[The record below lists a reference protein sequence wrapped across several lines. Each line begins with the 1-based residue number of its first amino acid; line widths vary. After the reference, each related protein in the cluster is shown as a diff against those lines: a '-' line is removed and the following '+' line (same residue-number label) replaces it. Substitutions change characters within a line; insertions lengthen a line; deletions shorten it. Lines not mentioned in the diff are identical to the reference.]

1 MRWQDNECVPGS
13 TDFCSPYGHNCGQPC
28 NPGYG
33 PDCGYTPVPV
43 PPPCPP
49 KCGPGPVP
57 IPPPIMPVVKPLPG
71 CNPAQQM
78 AVVVDKTNEC
88 ISRWN
93 FIQANCFKALNDV
106 VGAAKANDVYYD
118 CDEVRLE
125 QGYSTEDSAIYH
137 IVRINKFDKRGCPI
151 IVRLGLAYDN
161 TTNPNVKQS
170 MADFSF
176 VKSANAIMTAVNP
189 SQTGWNGPAMYKGM
203 QIPGGTAADSYIAG
217 FNRLGVLKTYLGNVE
232 FTNLCQD
239 QIVDILGAAIPIV
252 LDGNVTSQAQELT
265 TKSAITA
272 IGYNSSIGQT
282 IMFATS
288 FQDNPGMQGI
298 TVANTMK
305 ELGCTTAVITAI
317 QTEATNGSI
326 GMSYMG
332 RWTDTP
338 ISYEEP
344 QAVAFW
350 YVSKRPEHGFCNDF
364 EHEIA
369 DLVQKTGMTSNGIT
383 ELRDKVETAQNTADE
398 ALSLA
403 QENADK
409 IATLEA
415 DVDNLKD
422 RMDTAEGNIAQL
434 QTDLRNEISNRIAAD
449 NALGTRIDNE
459 IQDREN
465 ADQQLQNNINQEA
478 QAREEADQQLQG
490 AIDAEES
497 AREQADQNLQQ
508 QITTISG
515 DITEIN
521 QTIENITNGTT
532 TLNQYVLKAGDTMT
546 GPLVL
551 SGNPTENM
559 QAATKQYVDNKL
571 GTLPIATAST
581 LGTVKVGS
589 GLNIT
594 ADGTLSATGGGGG
607 TGDYLPLSGG
617 TMSGDIVMSDGTSV
631 EYGSSGSTYNDNG
644 NIVVKAETGNVVAM
658 GQELHVQDEG
668 GTAVKVTGVANGTTT
683 NDAVNFSQLQT
694 KADQNALD
702 GKADKTDLNA
712 LKETVNGITGG
723 TTALP
728 YVKKAGDTM
737 TGPLN
742 IIAGVNNRLMF
753 GTNMGLSADEG
764 EQEITMSNGVANIT
778 LAGKDINFNP
788 ATVDGVIRCN
798 DRPIKQVAD
807 PTNAQDVA
815 TKAYVDA
822 NTGGG
827 VEGGFLGNG
836 WTLIQSWN
844 ISTAASPL
852 TGITQDLLSKIT
864 EIAFIIKLDANQ
876 TYSGPFTI
884 DTSNNVADHI
894 YFGDI
899 ARQAPALT
907 FALKYLINDKS
918 FNSAGELSCVIIN
931 NGKSDENNRARLNK
945 SSIIRS
951 GAADVKGSI
960 DIYWR

>member
-13 TDFCSPYGHNCGQPC
+13 TDFCSPCGHNCGQPC

-33 PDCGYTPVPV
+33 PDCGCTPVPI
-43 PPPCPP
+43 PSPCPP
-49 KCGPGPVP
+49 NCGPGPVP

-88 ISRWN
+88 INRWN

-125 QGYSTEDSAIYH
+125 QGYSTEDSSIYH

-203 QIPGGTAADSYIAG
+203 QIPGGTAEDSYIAG

-239 QIVDILGAAIPIV
+239 QIVNILGAAIPIV
-252 LDGNVTSQAQELT
+252 LDGNVTSQAQKLT
-265 TKSAITA
+265 TKSAVTA

-317 QTEATNGSI
+317 QTEAANGSI

-422 RMDTAEGNIAQL
+422 RMDTAEGNITQL

-478 QAREEADQQLQG
+478 QAREEADQQLQA
-490 AIDAEES
+490 AIDAEEN

-508 QITTISG
+508 QITAVTG

-521 QTIENITNGTT
+521 QAIENITNGTT
-532 TLNQYVLKAGDTMT
+532 TLNHYVLKAGDTMT

-559 QAATKQYVDNKL
+559 QAATKQYVDGKL

-658 GQELHVQDEG
+658 GQELHVQAEG
-668 GTAVKVTGVANGTTT
+668 GSAVKVTGVANGTSA
-683 NDAVNFSQLQT
+683 NDAVNLSQLQT
-694 KADQNALD
+694 KADQSALD
-702 GKADKTDLNA
+702 GKADKTDLDA
-712 LKETVNGITGG
+712 LEETVNGITGG
-723 TTALP
+723 STALP
-728 YVKKAGDTM
+728 YVKKSGDTM
-737 TGPLN
+737 TGTLTFGSSGK
-742 IIAGVNNRLMF
+742 IEVIGNNLTV
-753 GTNMGLSADEG
+753 GGIGAPY
-764 EQEITMSNGVANIT
+764 
-778 LAGKDINFNP
+778 INF
-788 ATVDGVIRCN
+788 RN
-798 DRPIKQVAD
+798 DNDTIEFTDTLKCSTTGGKQIKNIAD
-807 PTNAQDVA
+807 PTENQDVA
-815 TKAYVDA
+815 TKHYVDSKVGNPFPDVPFTDDNWKLA
-822 NTGGG
+822 ATFTSSTKIVNYTFPYLPRELM
-827 VEGGFLGNG
+827 VVLTNFSTTSQLNISSGNG
-836 WTLIQSWN
+836 NSSATWLISEPIQNVNLAFNTSLEYVDGQFNQEIRRVLNYTNSRKTENTFTASIGKATTLIA
-844 ISTAASPL
+844 T
-852 TGITQDLLSKIT
+852 TITSGTLS
-864 EIAFIIKLDANQ
+864 L
-876 TYSGPFTI
+876 
-884 DTSNNVADHI
+884 
-894 YFGDI
+894 
-899 ARQAPALT
+899 
-907 FALKYLINDKS
+907 
-918 FNSAGELSCVIIN
+918 
-931 NGKSDENNRARLNK
+931 
-945 SSIIRS
+945 
-951 GAADVKGSI
+951 
-960 DIYWR
+960 YWR

>member
-1 MRWQDNECVPGS
+1 MRWKDNECVPGS
-13 TDFCSPYGHNCGQPC
+13 TDFCSPCGH
-28 NPGYG
+28 
-33 PDCGYTPVPV
+33 TT

-88 ISRWN
+88 INRWN

-203 QIPGGTAADSYIAG
+203 QIPGGTAEDSCIAG
-217 FNRLGVLKTYLGNVE
+217 FNRLGVLKTYLGNIE
-232 FTNLCQD
+232 FNNLCQD
-239 QIVDILGAAIPIV
+239 QIVNILGAAIPIV

-265 TKSAITA
+265 TKSAVTA

-415 DVDNLKD
+415 DVDNLKE
-422 RMDTAEGNIAQL
+422 RMDTAEGNINQL
-434 QTDLRNEISNRIAAD
+434 QTDLRNEISNRIVAD

-478 QAREEADQQLQG
+478 QAREEADQQLQA

-508 QITTISG
+508 QITTVTG

-521 QTIENITNGTT
+521 QAIENITNGTT

-631 EYGSSGSTYNDNG
+631 EYGSSGSTYNDDG

-658 GQELHVQDEG
+658 GQELHVQAEG
-668 GTAVKVTGVANGTTT
+668 GSAIKVTGVANGTSA

-694 KADQNALD
+694 KADQTALDALETTLD
-702 GKADKTDLNA
+702 GKADQTDLDA
-712 LKETVNGITGG
+712 LEETVKGITGG
-723 TTALP
+723 TTDLP

-737 TGPLN
+737 TGKLTFGSGVT
-742 IIAGVNNRLMF
+742 AGNQMQFNTSGNSVLVGASSENGFQVIDAGDQGTWMGFKDKVLTF
-753 GTNMGLSADEG
+753 GTEC
-764 EQEITMSNGVANIT
+764 QISNVKNPIAPQDAATKHYVDSVAGNPYPDVPFTDDTWKKLFSVNLTAGSIGNIT
-778 LAGKDINFNP
+778 KGGNLTYVPKELLVVFKIPEGGRAYIESGSNANLFNVNDAYQNCIIGKILNLTTVYDNDYDYDTNKFDLNYCTPNPHTTNRYGCTASGTSLSNLQFNI
-788 ATVDGVIRCN
+788 GS
-798 DRPIKQVAD
+798 
-807 PTNAQDVA
+807 
-815 TKAYVDA
+815 AYCSV
-822 NTGGG
+822 NGG
-827 VEGGFLGNG
+827 V
-836 WTLIQSWN
+836 
-844 ISTAASPL
+844 
-852 TGITQDLLSKIT
+852 LS
-864 EIAFIIKLDANQ
+864 
-876 TYSGPFTI
+876 
-884 DTSNNVADHI
+884 V
-894 YFGDI
+894 
-899 ARQAPALT
+899 
-907 FALKYLINDKS
+907 
-918 FNSAGELSCVIIN
+918 
-931 NGKSDENNRARLNK
+931 
-945 SSIIRS
+945 
-951 GAADVKGSI
+951 
-960 DIYWR
+960 YWR

>member
-1 MRWQDNECVPGS
+1 MRWQDNECVPSS
-13 TDFCSPYGHNCGQPC
+13 TDFCSPCGHNCGQPC

-33 PDCGYTPVPV
+33 PDCGHA
-43 PPPCPP
+43 
-49 KCGPGPVP
+49 PVP

-88 ISRWN
+88 INRWN

-170 MADFSF
+170 MDDFSF

-189 SQTGWNGPAMYKGM
+189 SQTGWNGPAMYNGM

-317 QTEATNGSI
+317 QTKATNGSI

-422 RMDTAEGNIAQL
+422 RMDAAEGNITQL

-449 NALGTRIDNE
+449 NALGNRIDNE

-478 QAREEADQQLQG
+478 QAREEADQQLQA

-581 LGTVKVGS
+581 LGAVKVGS

-658 GQELHVQDEG
+658 GQELHVQAEG

-694 KADQNALD
+694 KADQ
-702 GKADKTDLNA
+702 TDLDS
-712 LKETVNGITGG
+712 LKKTVSGITGG
-723 TTALP
+723 STALP

-737 TGPLN
+737 TGTLAFNFANVNGEIRQIPQSASLN
-742 IIAGVNNRLMF
+742 QLEVHSDGVLLLRSTSEITIKPNENT
-753 GTNMGLSADEG
+753 GTSVGMVFASDAAHENKTALSAKNGYITNLSDPIEDQDAATKKYVDSKAG
-764 EQEITMSNGVANIT
+764 NPFPDVPFTDDAWKLAATFTSSTNIVNYTFPYLPRELMVVLTNFSTTLQVNITTGNGNSSATWLISEPIQNVNIAFNTSLEYVDGQFNQEIRRALNYTNSRKIENTFTASI
-778 LAGKDINFNP
+778 GK
-788 ATVDGVIRCN
+788 AT
-798 DRPIKQVAD
+798 
-807 PTNAQDVA
+807 
-815 TKAYVDA
+815 
-822 NTGGG
+822 
-827 VEGGFLGNG
+827 
-836 WTLIQSWN
+836 TLISN
-844 ISTAASPL
+844 T
-852 TGITQDLLSKIT
+852 ITSGTLS
-864 EIAFIIKLDANQ
+864 L
-876 TYSGPFTI
+876 
-884 DTSNNVADHI
+884 
-894 YFGDI
+894 
-899 ARQAPALT
+899 
-907 FALKYLINDKS
+907 
-918 FNSAGELSCVIIN
+918 
-931 NGKSDENNRARLNK
+931 
-945 SSIIRS
+945 
-951 GAADVKGSI
+951 
-960 DIYWR
+960 YWR

>member
-13 TDFCSPYGHNCGQPC
+13 TDFCSPCGHNCGQPC

-33 PDCGYTPVPV
+33 PDCGCTPVPI
-43 PPPCPP
+43 PSPCHP

-106 VGAAKANDVYYD
+106 VGAAKSNDVYYD

-203 QIPGGTAADSYIAG
+203 QIPGGTAEDSYIAG

-239 QIVDILGAAIPIV
+239 QVVNILGAAIPIV

-265 TKSAITA
+265 TKSAVTA

-571 GTLPIATAST
+571 GSLPIATAST

-644 NIVVKAETGNVVAM
+644 NIVVKAETGKVVAM
-658 GQELHVQDEG
+658 GQELHVQAEG
-668 GTAVKVTGVANGTTT
+668 GTAVKVTGVANGTSA

-694 KADQNALD
+694 KADQTALD
-702 GKADKTDLNA
+702 GKADKTDLDA
-712 LKETVNGITGG
+712 LEETVNGITGG

-737 TGPLN
+737 TGTLKMEN
-742 IIAGVNNRLMF
+742 GAQVQIVGSGSSVIAHIAPFASGGDTGATFTLPGKNA
-753 GTNMGLSADEG
+753 G
-764 EQEITMSNGVANIT
+764 IT
-778 LAGKDINFNP
+778 LLPND
-788 ATVDGVIRCN
+788 TVRIGSNTPCPVKN
-798 DRPIKQVAD
+798 VAD
-807 PTNAQDVA
+807 PTEDQDAA
-815 TKAYVDA
+815 TKHYVDSVGGSGIAGDFLQNTWKKLNTNDVTKKLSIGLTNDILTNITELGVVVELTA
-822 NTGGG
+822 NQQYSGNVNLSTGVGSNSL
-827 VEGGFLGNG
+827 FLGYAQCESGSNVKFILRWLVTGKEMRNG
-836 WTLIQSWN
+836 GTDSIN
-844 ISTAASPL
+844 IDYCVSSAVPSHCIIVQNTSMSLSSTEYFNG
-852 TGITQDLLSKIT
+852 TV
-864 EIAFIIKLDANQ
+864 
-876 TYSGPFTI
+876 TY
-884 DTSNNVADHI
+884 
-894 YFGDI
+894 
-899 ARQAPALT
+899 
-907 FALKYLINDKS
+907 
-918 FNSAGELSCVIIN
+918 
-931 NGKSDENNRARLNK
+931 
-945 SSIIRS
+945 
-951 GAADVKGSI
+951 
-960 DIYWR
+960 YWR

>member
-13 TDFCSPYGHNCGQPC
+13 TDFCSPCGHNCGQPC

-43 PPPCPP
+43 
-49 KCGPGPVP
+49 
-57 IPPPIMPVVKPLPG
+57 PPPIMPVVKPLPG

-88 ISRWN
+88 INRWN

-265 TKSAITA
+265 TKSAVTA

-282 IMFATS
+282 IMLATS

-383 ELRDKVETAQNTADE
+383 ELRDKVENAQNTADE

-415 DVDNLKD
+415 DVDSLND
-422 RMDTAEGNIAQL
+422 RMNTAEGNITQL

-449 NALGTRIDNE
+449 NALGNRIDNE

-478 QAREEADQQLQG
+478 RAREEADQQLQAG
-490 AIDAEES
+490 IDAEEM
-497 AREQADQNLQQ
+497 AREEADQNLQQ
-508 QITTISG
+508 QITAVTG

-521 QTIENITNGTT
+521 QAIENITNGTT

-559 QAATKQYVDNKL
+559 QAATKQYVDGKL

-631 EYGSSGSTYNDNG
+631 DYGSSGSTYNDNG
-644 NIVVKAETGNVVAM
+644 NIVVKAETGNVVAI
-658 GQELHVQDEG
+658 GQELHVQAEG
-668 GTAVKVTGVANGTTT
+668 GSAIKVTGVANGTSA

-694 KADQNALD
+694 KADQSALD
-702 GKADKTDLNA
+702 GKADQTDLDE
-712 LKETVNGITGG
+712 LEETVNGITGG

-737 TGPLN
+737 TGDLTIKKGSRETILGRGSTNSDYGIVLEDGGSPRAYLDQSV
-742 IIAGVNNRLMF
+742 IGVGVNVNPF
-753 GTNMGLSADEG
+753 FI
-764 EQEITMSNGVANIT
+764 ITS
-778 LAGKDINFNP
+778 NP
-788 ATVDGVIRCN
+788 AYPNTTVFDVPTGGIRMN
-798 DRPIKQVAD
+798 FPRNIKNVAD
-807 PTNAQDVA
+807 PTEDQDVA
-815 TKAYVDA
+815 TKKYVDSKA
-822 NTGGG
+822 SGGPVLVFDKSDVTPADRVNVLEFDMIVMPDYAFVITTAFQVESGTFNAGQTLLTVNYVSSKTAEGGG
-827 VEGGFLGNG
+827 FVGAVGGS
-836 WTLIQSWN
+836 IQSNWG
-844 ISTAASPL
+844 
-852 TGITQDLLSKIT
+852 GIEPNMDTKKHFELKVNENSQLP
-864 EIAFIIKLDANQ
+864 EGMFF
-876 TYSGPFTI
+876 GTI
-884 DTSNNVADHI
+884 V
-894 YFGDI
+894 G
-899 ARQAPALT
+899 
-907 FALKYLINDKS
+907 
-918 FNSAGELSCVIIN
+918 
-931 NGKSDENNRARLNK
+931 RLH
-945 SSIIRS
+945 
-951 GAADVKGSI
+951 
-960 DIYWR
+960 

>member
-1 MRWQDNECVPGS
+1 MRWQDHECVPGS
-13 TDFCSPYGHNCGQPC
+13 TDYCSPCGHT
-28 NPGYG
+28 
-33 PDCGYTPVPV
+33 DL
-43 PPPCPP
+43 PPCPS

-57 IPPPIMPVVKPLPG
+57 IPPPIMPIVKPLPG

-78 AVVVDKTNEC
+78 AMVVDKCNES
-88 ISRWN
+88 INRWN
-93 FIQANCFKALNDV
+93 YIQANCFKALNDV

-137 IVRINKFDKRGCPI
+137 IVRINKFDKKGCPI

-176 VKSANAIMTAVNP
+176 VKSANVIMTAVNP

-203 QIPGGTAADSYIAG
+203 QIPGGTAAESYIAG

-305 ELGCTTAVITAI
+305 DLGCTTAVITAI

-350 YVSKRPEHGFCNDF
+350 YVSKRPESPCCWNDF

-369 DLVQKTGMTSNGIT
+369 DLVQKTGITSNGIT
-383 ELRDKVETAQNTADE
+383 ELRDKVENAQETADE

-409 IATLEA
+409 IATLESE
-415 DVDNLKD
+415 VDELNN
-422 RMDTAEGNIAQL
+422 RMDTAEQNITKL
-434 QTDLRNEISNRIAAD
+434 QNDLRDEITNRINAD
-449 NALGTRIDNE
+449 KALGTRIDNE

-478 QAREEADQQLQG
+478 QAREEADQQLQE

-508 QITTISG
+508 QITTING

-551 SGNPTENM
+551 PGNPTENM
-559 QAATKQYVDNKL
+559 QAATKQYVDGKL

-594 ADGTLSATGGGGG
+594 ADGTLSATGGSGG

-658 GQELHVQDEG
+658 GQELHVQAEG
-668 GTAVKVTGVANGTTT
+668 GTAVKVTGVANGTSA

-694 KADQNALD
+694 KADQSALD
-702 GKADKTDLNA
+702 GKADKTDLDE
-712 LKETVNGITGG
+712 LEETVNGITGG
-723 TTALP
+723 STALP

-737 TGPLN
+737 TGPLT
-742 IIAGVNNRLMF
+742 F
-753 GTNMGLSADEG
+753 GTSGKIEVIGNGLTVGGIGAPY
-764 EQEITMSNGVANIT
+764 
-778 LAGKDINFNP
+778 INFKNDTDTIEFSDVLKCS
-788 ATVDGVIRCN
+788 ATGGKQ
-798 DRPIKQVAD
+798 IKNVAD
-807 PTNAQDVA
+807 PTEDQDVA
-815 TKAYVDA
+815 TKHYVDSKAGNPFPDVPFTDDTWKLVETKNVPNNNGTGLKFTFTNVTHIPTELMIIMTNIPNGAEAYVEAPVPGSNRPSLLSVSSFSDGA
-822 NTGGG
+822 IAKRL
-827 VEGGFLGNG
+827 F
-836 WTLIQSWN
+836 
-844 ISTAASPL
+844 L
-852 TGITQDLLSKIT
+852 TGQPRETKDYSSDGYYLDYSLT
-864 EIAFIIKLDANQ
+864 PCFDGVNWIKNVSGKTLQ
-876 TYSGPFTI
+876 TS
-884 DTSNNVADHI
+884 
-894 YFGDI
+894 
-899 ARQAPALT
+899 ALT
-907 FALKYLINDKS
+907 LNTYCSK
-918 FNSAGELSCVIIN
+918 AGAKLSV
-931 NGKSDENNRARLNK
+931 
-945 SSIIRS
+945 
-951 GAADVKGSI
+951 
-960 DIYWR
+960 YWR

>member
-1 MRWQDNECVPGS
+1 MRWQDHECVPGS
-13 TDFCSPYGHNCGQPC
+13 TDYCSPCGHTN
-28 NPGYG
+28 
-33 PDCGYTPVPV
+33 

-57 IPPPIMPVVKPLPG
+57 IPPPIMPIVKPLPG

-78 AVVVDKTNEC
+78 AMVVDKCNES
-88 ISRWN
+88 INRWN
-93 FIQANCFKALNDV
+93 YIQANCFKALNDV

-137 IVRINKFDKRGCPI
+137 IVRINKFDKKGCPI

-176 VKSANAIMTAVNP
+176 VKSANVIMTAVNP

-203 QIPGGTAADSYIAG
+203 QIPGGTAAESYIAG

-239 QIVDILGAAIPIV
+239 KIVDILGTAIPIV

-282 IMFATS
+282 IMLATS

-350 YVSKRPEHGFCNDF
+350 YVSKRPESPCCWNDF

-383 ELRDKVETAQNTADE
+383 ELRDKVENAQETADE

-409 IATLEA
+409 IATLETE
-415 DVDNLKD
+415 VDELNT
-422 RMDTAEGNIAQL
+422 RMDTAEQNITKL
-434 QTDLRNEISNRIAAD
+434 QNDLRDEITNRINAD
-449 NALGTRIDNE
+449 KALGTRIDNE

-478 QAREEADQQLQG
+478 QAREEADQQLQD

-497 AREQADQNLQQ
+497 AREKADQNLQQ

-551 SGNPTENM
+551 PGNPTENM
-559 QAATKQYVDNKL
+559 QAATKQYVDGKL

-658 GQELHVQDEG
+658 GQELHVQAEG
-668 GTAVKVTGVANGTTT
+668 GSAVKVTGVANGTSA

-694 KADQNALD
+694 KADQSALD
-702 GKADKTDLNA
+702 ALETTVEGKADQTDLDA
-712 LKETVNGITGG
+712 LEETVNGITGG
-723 TTALP
+723 STALP
-728 YVKKAGDTM
+728 YVKKTGDTM
-737 TGPLN
+737 TGILRFGSSGK
-742 IIAGVNNRLMF
+742 IEAIGNNLTV
-753 GTNMGLSADEG
+753 GGIGAPY
-764 EQEITMSNGVANIT
+764 
-778 LAGKDINFNP
+778 INF
-788 ATVDGVIRCN
+788 RN
-798 DRPIKQVAD
+798 DNDTIEFSDVLKCSSTGGKQIKNVAD
-807 PTNAQDVA
+807 PTEAQDVA
-815 TKAYVDA
+815 TKKYVDSKAGNPFPDVPFTDDAWKLVETKNVPNNKETGLEFTFTNVTHIPTELMIIMTNIPNGAEAYVEAPVPGSNNPALFYVLNFSDGA
-822 NTGGG
+822 IAKRI
-827 VEGGFLGNG
+827 F
-836 WTLIQSWN
+836 
-844 ISTAASPL
+844 L
-852 TGITQDLLSKIT
+852 TGNSKDSKEHDTRGYYLWYSLPTCFSGEWIRNVSGKTLQTCTLTLSTYCSK
-864 EIAFIIKLDANQ
+864 AGAKL
-876 TYSGPFTI
+876 SM
-884 DTSNNVADHI
+884 
-894 YFGDI
+894 
-899 ARQAPALT
+899 
-907 FALKYLINDKS
+907 
-918 FNSAGELSCVIIN
+918 
-931 NGKSDENNRARLNK
+931 
-945 SSIIRS
+945 
-951 GAADVKGSI
+951 
-960 DIYWR
+960 YWR